1 MYSFYFVVVDAVGKE
16 SERMIRFLLE
26 VGWSVLRILVILG
39 IMFVLS
45 TVVLS
50 GSGMSKPSEL
60 IVNVLDFVVDQLQ
73 VIIHWF
79 QVRFDFG

>member
-1 MYSFYFVVVDAVGKE
+1 
-16 SERMIRFLLE
+16 MIRFLLE

-39 IMFVLS
+39 IVFVLS

>member
-39 IMFVLS
+39 IVFVLS